1 MKKQAGLLLCLTVFL
16 AGCRA
21 EVTENNLSH
30 LHFVKAA
37 EELGEKTPE
46 ERAAAIKRRLYQIE
60 EVTGC
65 AVVVEGHTAII
76 GLRLQENMEQN
87 AMSRV
92 KKEADAAARE
102 ADRYIESASITMNSH
117 IVALIED
124 MERER
129 AN

>member
-1 MKKQAGLLLCLTVFL
+1 
-16 AGCRA
+16 
-21 EVTENNLSH
+21 
-30 LHFVKAA
+30 
-37 EELGEKTPE
+37 
-46 ERAAAIKRRLYQIE
+46 
-60 EVTGC
+60 
-65 AVVVEGHTAII
+65 
-76 GLRLQENMEQN
+76 LQENMEQN